1 MKYLYFSAPWCEPCK
16 VLGPTM
22 AKVEEENIPVDEINV
37 DEDTSSDLVAEY
49 SIRNIPRVIL
59 VNDLGE
65 ELTRI
70 IRVQPVSYYIKK
82 YNSFNNKEE
91 LV

>member
-22 AKVEEENIPVDEINV
+22 AKVAEENIPVDEINV

-70 IRVQPVSYYIKK
+70 IRVQPVSYYIEK

>member
-1 MKYLYFSAPWCEPCK
+1 MKYLYFSAPWCGPCR

-22 AKVEEENIPVDEINV
+22 VKVAEENIPVDKINI
-37 DEDTSSDLVAEY
+37 DEETSSNLVAEY
-49 SIRNIPRVIL
+49 SIRHIPTVIL

-70 IRVQPVSYYIKK
+70 ARVHPVSHYIEK
-82 YNSFNNKEE
+82 YNSFNTK
-91 LV
+91 

>member
-1 MKYLYFSAPWCEPCK
+1 
-16 VLGPTM
+16 M
-22 AKVEEENIPVDEINV
+22 AKVAEENIPVDEINV

-70 IRVQPVSYYIKK
+70 IRVQPVSYYIEK